1 MGEII
6 GSKMDMEELEE
17 GHRLLMSI
25 KTDEDILV
33 DIQQKAEKLLPLA
46 INENNPIAIW
56 ALTYLYDD
64 QDLVHDQIAILGYQ
78 DDWLVLDAALRLI

>member
-6 GSKMDMEELEE
+6 GSKMDMEELQE
-17 GHRLLMSI
+17 GHLLLMSI
-25 KTDEDILV
+25 KADEDILV

-64 QDLVHDQIAILGYQ
+64 QD
-78 DDWLVLDAALRLI
+78 

>member
-1 MGEII
+1 MLC
-6 GSKMDMEELEE
+6 SS
-17 GHRLLMSI
+17 HNI
-25 KTDEDILV
+25 KADEDILV

-78 DDWLVLDAALRLI
+78 DDWLVVDAALRLI